1 MERAGDSRP
10 EVGEVLNNFQVV
22 PINGDGW
29 RGAFFLGHDV
39 GFFQADSQSK
49 LLAGVGEATDKL
61 LQAIFSMG
69 CQGCVIGKENLTD
82 LYLCDFSLGTE
93 TNNVEQLAASSS
105 VDINSLVVVL
115 EGVLEEH
122 GEEDAEE
129 RRREDTTLFD
139 SATDE
144 EGLRCCAV
152 ETNHAAHVN
161 MKQGDH
167 SQ

>member
-10 EVGEVLNNFQVV
+10 EVGKVLNNFQVV

-39 GFFQADSQSK
+39 VFFQADSQSK

-69 CQGCVIGKENLTD
+69 SQGCVIGKENLMD
-82 LYLCDFSLGTE
+82 LYLCDFSLGAE
-93 TNNVEQLAASSS
+93 TSNVEQLAASSS

-115 EGVLEEH
+115 EGALEEH

-152 ETNHAAHVN
+152 ETNRAAHVN